1 MAVDDEEEEMC
12 QICYSGAD
20 ADEGCLVSL
29 CSQDAKHRFHDGCIA
44 DFMSKS
50 NGPAGHVMA
59 RGYQTECP
67 TCRQAFKLSDRTF
80 LEEQEATQ
88 VIETLD
94 RLPQNED
101 TCTICMEKFS
111 DSKDRLCTRDLC
123 SNEACR
129 AFIHHNCAAQLVG
142 RSMEGSKC
150 PACNAAYQ
158 VLNHKVMRE
167 HPEVDQRYFKAM
179 MHRADR
185 DARSLRGA
193 EAATML
199 RELDNVNTAVLPGEH
214 RETGKRLS
222 DLLFTTPDAQQWWDM
237 AYLLTREWIQP
248 TVAPYT
254 NDAEA
259 LKREVRQSYLNNPS
273 IDGALAA
280 QDGGVQRWQ
289 FERFARGLAA
299 RASVADFTRWVNYM
313 NVKWSQLHEVL
324 QPHIERVD
332 QMMAESEIHRIRLT
346 TLNAQLEITED
357 EAEQEGDVSHEKL
370 QRFHDTY
377 KNQLVRMLRRIGE
390 RVTPI
395 AEEKFRT
402 ASMLSFGEMLNVPAD
417 ADRIRQDDLPSTA
430 DMHDLSSNLAGV
442 LNLQLGRDERELMNY
457 IKSQVIAVRDQY
469 HEYIQRSLI
478 RPLDAQIA
486 RLRTAYNKKRLQR
499 MQRATVQAA
508 SRGTVVSSSSGVN
521 RGLLQRRGQQNA
533 SSASRERRANTP
545 SGSSSARRN

>member
-1 MAVDDEEEEMC
+1 
-12 QICYSGAD
+12 
-20 ADEGCLVSL
+20 
-29 CSQDAKHRFHDGCIA
+29 
-44 DFMSKS
+44 
-50 NGPAGHVMA
+50 
-59 RGYQTECP
+59 
-67 TCRQAFKLSDRTF
+67 
-80 LEEQEATQ
+80 
-88 VIETLD
+88 
-94 RLPQNED
+94 
-101 TCTICMEKFS
+101 
-111 DSKDRLCTRDLC
+111 
-123 SNEACR
+123 
-129 AFIHHNCAAQLVG
+129 
-142 RSMEGSKC
+142 
-150 PACNAAYQ
+150 
-158 VLNHKVMRE
+158 
-167 HPEVDQRYFKAM
+167 
-179 MHRADR
+179 
-185 DARSLRGA
+185 
-193 EAATML
+193 ML

-259 LKREVRQSYLNNPS
+259 LKREVRRSYLNNPS

-332 QMMAESEIHRIRLT
+332 QMMAESDELRQKLT

-508 SRGTVVSSSSGVN
+508 SRGTVQQQQGSSSSGVN